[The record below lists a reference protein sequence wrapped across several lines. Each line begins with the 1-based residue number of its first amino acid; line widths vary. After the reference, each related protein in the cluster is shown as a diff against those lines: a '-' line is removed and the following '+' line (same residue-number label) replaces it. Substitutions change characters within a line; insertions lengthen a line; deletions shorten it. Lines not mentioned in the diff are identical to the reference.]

1 MKKKNTGLKTLIA
14 LVVLLATCAIE
25 ANAQDKKTLRSEAVD
40 PNSLLTE
47 SEKNSNFYFL
57 DAVRY
62 HLKAQDDSALVALSK
77 AIELDRK
84 NENALF
90 YRARINAES
99 GKDSLALIDC
109 VKAVELDP
117 NNRDYKDLLGYCYLK
132 QQKFDKAI
140 PLYEEMVKND
150 RNNTQT
156 LNLLLYMYRQKERYD
171 DVLRIL
177 TELEN
182 ISGKTEEYML
192 AKVQVYELQG
202 KKKEAYNVLKKYAE
216 ENKGNIDNQLMLA
229 NWLMNNDRKN
239 EAFAIFSQLLKS
251 HPEDPGVLESVYDY
265 YVATNNAAKAQE
277 IQNDILLNAQ
287 TPYQTKESIFKR
299 LLIESEKNK
308 VDSTVMLN
316 LLDKMIAVNPKDA
329 QILELKVGYMI
340 VKQMPQDSIN
350 ALLERVLAI
359 SPGRD
364 NVRFE
369 LIKDAWDHQKWDR
382 VIQLAKEGLTKS
394 PSFLAYYYFLG
405 LSYIQKDQPKEALQ
419 TLLKG
424 VEQVNNES
432 EPKVVADFYSI
443 IGDLY
448 EKQENREKAFEAYEK
463 CLEWNPDHINTLNNY
478 AYFLSEKGQD
488 LDKAASMSLKTVMAE
503 PKNSTY
509 LDTYA
514 WILFM
519 QKRYPEAL
527 EYIEKAVTNDPQED
541 ISAVVLEHAGDIAFM
556 ANDVQKALGY
566 WQKALAKDGNNK
578 LLQQKIKQKKYIKE

>member
-14 LVVLLATCAIE
+14 LVVLLATYAIE
-25 ANAQDKKTLRSEAVD
+25 VNAQDKKILKSEAVD

-47 SEKNSNFYFL
+47 NEKNSNFYFL

-62 HLKAQDDSALVALSK
+62 HLKAQNDSALVALSK

-109 VKAVELDP
+109 VKAVELNP

-132 QQKFDKAI
+132 QEKFDKAI
-140 PLYEEMVKND
+140 PLYEEMVRND
-150 RNNTQT
+150 KSNTQT
-156 LNLLLYMYRQKERYD
+156 LNLLLYMYRQERRYD
-171 DVLRIL
+171 DVLHIL

-182 ISGKTEEYML
+182 INGKTEEYML
-192 AKVQVYELQG
+192 AKVQVYEMQG

-216 ENKGNIDNQLMLA
+216 ENKGTIDSQLMVA
-229 NWLMNNDRKN
+229 NWLMNKNRKSD
-239 EAFAIFSQLLKS
+239 AFAIFSKLLKNY
-251 HPEDPGVLESVYDY
+251 PEDPGVLESVYDY
-265 YVATNNAAKAQE
+265 YVATNNAIKAQE
-277 IQNDILLNAQ
+277 VQNNILLNPH
-287 TPYQTKESIFKR
+287 TPYETKENIFKR
-299 LLIESEKNK
+299 LILESEKNK
-308 VDSTVMLN
+308 VDSTVILN
-316 LLDKMIAVNPKDA
+316 LLDKVIAVNPKDV
-329 QILELKVGYMI
+329 QVMELKVGYMI
-340 VKQMPQDSIN
+340 VKKMPQDSIN
-350 ALLERVLAI
+350 VLLNRILTL

-369 LIKDAWDHQKWDR
+369 LIKDAWDHQKWDD
-382 VIQLAKEGLTKS
+382 VIQLSKEGVEKS
-394 PSFLAYYYFLG
+394 PSFLAFYYFLG
-405 LSYIQKDQPKEALQ
+405 LSYIQKDQSKEALQ
-419 TLLKG
+419 TLLKA

-448 EKQENREKAFEAYEK
+448 EKQENRDKAFEAYEK

-488 LDKAASMSLKTVMAE
+488 LDKAASMSLKTVLAE

-527 EYIEKAVTNDPQED
+527 EYIEKAVANESQES
-541 ISAVVLEHAGDIAFM
+541 ITAVVLEHAGDISFM

>member
-1 MKKKNTGLKTLIA
+1 MKKKNTGLKTIIA
-14 LVVLLATCAIE
+14 LVVLLVTCAIE
-25 ANAQDKKTLRSEAVD
+25 VNAQDKKTLKSEAVD

-47 SEKNSNFYFL
+47 NEKNSNFYFL

-62 HLKAQDDSALVALSK
+62 HLKAQNDSALVALSK

-109 VKAVELDP
+109 VKAVELNP

-132 QQKFDKAI
+132 QEKFDKAI
-140 PLYEEMVKND
+140 PLYEEMVRND
-150 RNNTQT
+150 KSNTQT
-156 LNLLLYMYRQKERYD
+156 LNLLLYMYRQERRYD
-171 DVLRIL
+171 DVLHIL

-182 ISGKTEEYML
+182 INGKSEEYML
-192 AKVQVYELQG
+192 AKVQVYEMQG

-216 ENKGNIDNQLMLA
+216 ENKGTIDSQLMVA
-229 NWLMNNDRKN
+229 NWLMNKNRKSD
-239 EAFAIFSQLLKS
+239 AFAIFSKLLKNY
-251 HPEDPGVLESVYDY
+251 PEDPGVLESVYDY
-265 YVATNNAAKAQE
+265 YVATNNAIKAQE
-277 IQNDILLNAQ
+277 VQNNILLNPH
-287 TPYQTKESIFKR
+287 TPYETKENIFKR
-299 LLIESEKNK
+299 LILENEKNK
-308 VDSTVMLN
+308 VDSTVILN
-316 LLDKMIAVNPKDA
+316 LLDKVIAVNPKDV
-329 QILELKVGYMI
+329 QVMELKVGYMI
-340 VKQMPQDSIN
+340 VKKMPQDSIN
-350 ALLERVLAI
+350 VLLTRILTL

-369 LIKDAWDHQKWDR
+369 LIKDAWDHQKWDD
-382 VIQLAKEGLTKS
+382 VIQLSKEGVEKS
-394 PSFLAYYYFLG
+394 PSFLAFYYFLG
-405 LSYIQKDQPKEALQ
+405 LSYIQKDQSKEALQ
-419 TLLKG
+419 TLLKA

-432 EPKVVADFYSI
+432 DPNVVADFYSI

-448 EKQENREKAFEAYEK
+448 EKQENRDKAFEAYEK
-463 CLEWNPDHINTLNNY
+463 CLEWNPNHINTLNNY

-488 LDKAASMSLKTVMAE
+488 LDKAASMSLKTVLAE

-527 EYIEKAVTNDPQED
+527 EYIEKAVANESQES
-541 ISAVVLEHAGDIAFM
+541 ITAVVLEHAGDIAFM
-556 ANDVQKALGY
+556 ANDVQKALQY
-566 WQKALAKDGNNK
+566 WKKALAKDGNNK
-578 LLQQKIKQKKYIKE
+578 LLQQKIKEKKYIKE

>member
-25 ANAQDKKTLRSEAVD
+25 VNAQDKKILKSEAVD

-47 SEKNSNFYFL
+47 NEKNSNFYFL

-62 HLKAQDDSALVALSK
+62 HLKAQNDSALVALSK

-109 VKAVELDP
+109 VKAVELNP

-132 QQKFDKAI
+132 QEKFDKAI
-140 PLYEEMVKND
+140 PLYEEMVRND
-150 RNNTQT
+150 KSNTQT
-156 LNLLLYMYRQKERYD
+156 LNLLLYMYRQERRYD
-171 DVLRIL
+171 DVLYIL

-182 ISGKTEEYML
+182 INGKSEEYML
-192 AKVQVYELQG
+192 AKVQVYEMQG

-216 ENKGNIDNQLMLA
+216 ENKGTIDSQLMVA
-229 NWLMNNDRKN
+229 NWLMNKNRKSD
-239 EAFAIFSQLLKS
+239 AFAIFSKLLKNY
-251 HPEDPGVLESVYDY
+251 PEDPGVLESVYDY
-265 YVATNNAAKAQE
+265 YVATNNAIKAQE
-277 IQNDILLNAQ
+277 VQNNILLNPN
-287 TPYQTKESIFKR
+287 TPYETKENIFKR
-299 LLIESEKNK
+299 LILESEKNK
-308 VDSTVMLN
+308 VDSTVILN
-316 LLDKMIAVNPKDA
+316 LLDKVIAVNPKDV
-329 QILELKVGYMI
+329 QVMELKVGYMI
-340 VKQMPQDSIN
+340 VKKMPQDSIN
-350 ALLERVLAI
+350 VLLTRILTL

-369 LIKDAWDHQKWDR
+369 LIKDAWDHQKWND
-382 VIQLAKEGLTKS
+382 VIQLSKEGVEKS
-394 PSFLAYYYFLG
+394 PSFLAFYYFLG
-405 LSYIQKDQPKEALQ
+405 LSYIQKDQSKEALQ

-432 EPKVVADFYSI
+432 DPNVVADFYSI

-448 EKQENREKAFEAYEK
+448 EKQENRDKAFEAYEK
-463 CLEWNPDHINTLNNY
+463 CLEWNPNHINTLNNY

-488 LDKAASMSLKTVMAE
+488 LDKAASMSLKTVLAE

-527 EYIEKAVTNDPQED
+527 EYIEKAVANESQES
-541 ISAVVLEHAGDIAFM
+541 ITAVVLEHAGDIAFM
-556 ANDVQKALGY
+556 ANDVQKALQY
-566 WQKALAKDGNNK
+566 WKKALAKDGNNK
-578 LLQQKIKQKKYIKE
+578 LLQQKIKEKKYIKE

>member
-14 LVVLLATCAIE
+14 LVVLLVTCAIE
-25 ANAQDKKTLRSEAVD
+25 VNAQDKKTLKSEAVD

-47 SEKNSNFYFL
+47 NEKNSNFYFL

-62 HLKAQDDSALVALSK
+62 HLKAQNDSALVALSK

-109 VKAVELDP
+109 VKAVELNP

-132 QQKFDKAI
+132 QEKFDKAI
-140 PLYEEMVKND
+140 PLYEEMVRND
-150 RNNTQT
+150 KSNTQT
-156 LNLLLYMYRQKERYD
+156 LNLLLYMYRQERRYD
-171 DVLRIL
+171 DVLHIL

-182 ISGKTEEYML
+182 INGKSEEYML
-192 AKVQVYELQG
+192 AKVQVYEMQG

-216 ENKGNIDNQLMLA
+216 ENKGTIDSQLMVA
-229 NWLMNNDRKN
+229 NWLMNKNRKSD
-239 EAFAIFSQLLKS
+239 AFAIFSKLLKNY
-251 HPEDPGVLESVYDY
+251 PEDPGVLESVYDY
-265 YVATNNAAKAQE
+265 YVATNNAIKAQE
-277 IQNDILLNAQ
+277 VQNNILLNPH
-287 TPYQTKESIFKR
+287 TPYETKENIFKR
-299 LLIESEKNK
+299 LILENEKNK
-308 VDSTVMLN
+308 VDSTVILN
-316 LLDKMIAVNPKDA
+316 LLDKVIAVNPKDV
-329 QILELKVGYMI
+329 QVMELKVGYMI
-340 VKQMPQDSIN
+340 VKKMPQDSIN
-350 ALLERVLAI
+350 VLLTRILTL

-369 LIKDAWDHQKWDR
+369 LIKDAWDHQKWDD
-382 VIQLAKEGLTKS
+382 VIQLSKEGVEKS
-394 PSFLAYYYFLG
+394 PSFLAFYYFLG
-405 LSYIQKDQPKEALQ
+405 LSYIQKDQSKEALQ
-419 TLLKG
+419 TLLKA

-432 EPKVVADFYSI
+432 DPNVVADFYSI

-448 EKQENREKAFEAYEK
+448 EKQENRDKAFEAYEK
-463 CLEWNPDHINTLNNY
+463 CLEWNPNHINTLNNY

-488 LDKAASMSLKTVMAE
+488 LDKAASMSLKTVLAE

-527 EYIEKAVTNDPQED
+527 EYIEKAVANESQES
-541 ISAVVLEHAGDIAFM
+541 ITAVVLEHAGDIAFM
-556 ANDVQKALGY
+556 ANDVQKALQY
-566 WQKALAKDGNNK
+566 WKKALAKDGNNK
-578 LLQQKIKQKKYIKE
+578 LLQQKIKEKKYIKE

>member
-14 LVVLLATCAIE
+14 LVVLLATCTIE

-62 HLKAQDDSALVALSK
+62 HLKAQDDSALVALGK

-90 YRARINAES
+90 YRARINAEN

-109 VKAVELDP
+109 VKAVELNP

-448 EKQENREKAFEAYEK
+448 EKQGNREKAFEAYEK
-463 CLEWNPDHINTLNNY
+463 CLEWNPNHINTLNNY

-503 PKNSTY
+503 PTNSTY

-527 EYIEKAVTNDPQED
+527 EYIEKAVANDPQED

>member
-14 LVVLLATCAIE
+14 LVVLLAICAIE
-25 ANAQDKKTLRSEAVD
+25 VNAQDKKTLKSEAVD

-47 SEKNSNFYFL
+47 NEKNSNFYFL

-62 HLKAQDDSALVALSK
+62 HLKAQNDSALVVLSK

-109 VKAVELDP
+109 VKAVELNP

-132 QQKFDKAI
+132 QEKFDKAI
-140 PLYEEMVKND
+140 PLYEEMVRND
-150 RNNTQT
+150 KSNTQT
-156 LNLLLYMYRQKERYD
+156 LNLLLYMYRQERRYD
-171 DVLRIL
+171 DVLHIL

-182 ISGKTEEYML
+182 INGKSEEYML
-192 AKVQVYELQG
+192 AKVQVYEMQG

-216 ENKGNIDNQLMLA
+216 ENKGTIDSQLMVA
-229 NWLMNNDRKN
+229 NWLMNKNRKSD
-239 EAFAIFSQLLKS
+239 AFAIFSKLLKNY
-251 HPEDPGVLESVYDY
+251 PEDPGVLESVYDY
-265 YVATNNAAKAQE
+265 YVATNNAIKAQE
-277 IQNDILLNAQ
+277 VQNNILLNPH
-287 TPYQTKESIFKR
+287 TPYETKENIFKR
-299 LLIESEKNK
+299 LILESEKNK
-308 VDSTVMLN
+308 VDSTVILN
-316 LLDKMIAVNPKDA
+316 LLDKVIAVNPKDV
-329 QILELKVGYMI
+329 QVMELKVGYMI
-340 VKQMPQDSIN
+340 VKKMPQDSIN
-350 ALLERVLAI
+350 VLLTRILTL

-369 LIKDAWDHQKWDR
+369 LIKDAWDHQKWDD
-382 VIQLAKEGLTKS
+382 VIQLSKEGVEKS
-394 PSFLAYYYFLG
+394 PSFLAFYYFLG
-405 LSYIQKDQPKEALQ
+405 LSYIQKDQSKEALQ
-419 TLLKG
+419 TLLKA

-432 EPKVVADFYSI
+432 DPNVVADFYSI

-448 EKQENREKAFEAYEK
+448 EKQENRDKAFEAYEK
-463 CLEWNPDHINTLNNY
+463 CLEWNPNHINTLNNY

-488 LDKAASMSLKTVMAE
+488 LDKAASMSLKTVLAE

-527 EYIEKAVTNDPQED
+527 EYIEKAVANESQES
-541 ISAVVLEHAGDIAFM
+541 ITAVVLEHAGDISFM
-556 ANDVQKALGY
+556 ANDAQKALEY

-578 LLQQKIKQKKYIKE
+578 LLQQKIKEKKYIKE